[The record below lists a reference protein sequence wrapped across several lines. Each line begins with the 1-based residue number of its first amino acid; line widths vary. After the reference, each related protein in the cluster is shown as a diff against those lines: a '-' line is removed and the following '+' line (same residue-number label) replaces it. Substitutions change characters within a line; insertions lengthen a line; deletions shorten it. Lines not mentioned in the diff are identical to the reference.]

1 MLTSATAML
10 FGARE
15 WFFQTASRRALSRMA
30 WCRGPTLAGAGPRAL
45 ATFLRARSR
54 LARSPLD
61 PRSIPARSPLDPRS
75 ARLARSVTHSPGP
88 GPGPSPG
95 RSVAVARSLDT
106 RLARSRSVG
115 RSVGQAGGHPGRPDR
130 MLSPACDAKDPR
142 HHASARTCIV
152 HMHKGK
158 GPGAG
163 QGEHTCSLAE
173 LGCR

>member
-30 WCRGPTLAGAGPRAL
+30 RGRGPTLAGAGARAL
-45 ATFLRARSR
+45 ATFRRARSR

-61 PRSIPARSPLDPRS
+61 PRSIPAQ
-75 ARLARSVTHSPGP
+75 LAWLAPSLTLSLSP

-106 RLARSRSVG
+106 RLARSRWVG

>member
-30 WCRGPTLAGAGPRAL
+30 RGRGPTLAGPGPRAL
-45 ATFLRARSR
+45 ATFPHARSR

-61 PRSIPARSPLDPRS
+61 PRSIPAQ
-75 ARLARSVTHSPGP
+75 LAWLAPSLTLSLSP

-95 RSVAVARSLDT
+95 RSVAVARSLDA

-115 RSVGQAGGHPGRPDR
+115 RSIGRAGGHPGRPDR